1 MYNSLACCTI
11 LYRFIHY
18 TISLHVQYSTMSC
31 HIQYHA
37 LLHNI
42 IKCHNISDNVEYEPN
57 LVKQVQSKLNQI
69 GTKKCPYPKNQGTKT
84 KPGTEIGSS
93 GLYSWFDQEFLVK
106 PRISWLQQE
115 LPGLKITFLAKKV
128 ICFW

>member
-31 HIQYHA
+31 HIQYHT

-84 KPGTEIGSS
+84 KPGTEIG
-93 GLYSWFDQEFLVK
+93 
-106 PRISWLQQE
+106 RISWLQQE